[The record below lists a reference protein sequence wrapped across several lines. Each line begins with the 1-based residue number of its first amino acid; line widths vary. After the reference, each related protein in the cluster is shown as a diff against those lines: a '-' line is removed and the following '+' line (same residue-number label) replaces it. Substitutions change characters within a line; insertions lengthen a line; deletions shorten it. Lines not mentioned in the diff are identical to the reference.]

1 MKTGKILS
9 CMIIFAILVIPM
21 TMAAADINLRTI
33 SGHRASITILGAG
46 EAYEFLDSFHQD
58 TGNGELKVVYTGD
71 KGEIDIIVKI
81 TKEGET
87 IMNERF
93 DEMSTSGP
101 LYLQVIPGK
110 VSDNYLKLD
119 EEKAKKEA
127 EEAAK
132 AQAAAETPEEKTS
145 EEEKKTPESGSV
157 TGSAIEGTDLK
168 IPKGAYYIVGA
179 IIIVGLLAFLGLKF
193 GGNIGF
199 SSLSTGA
206 GAVQTGNEKSYTERK
221 LEARLKAAQDEI
233 NRLKKEEENI
243 EKIVAVEKRLEAD
256 KEELRRLRGGRS
268 DDKSKLVR
276 WGE

>member
-1 MKTGKILS
+1 ML
-9 CMIIFAILVIPM
+9 IFAVLVIPM
-21 TMAAADINLRTI
+21 SMAAADINLRTI

-58 TGNGELKVVYTGD
+58 TGNTGELKVVYTGD
-71 KGEIDIIVKI
+71 RGEMDIIVKI
-81 TKEGET
+81 TKDGEV

-93 DEMSTSGP
+93 DSVSASGP

-132 AQAAAETPEEKTS
+132 QQAVAETPEEKTS
-145 EEEKKTPESGSV
+145 EEEKKVSDSGSV
-157 TGSAIEGTDLK
+157 TGSAIEGADLK
-168 IPKGAYYIVGA
+168 IPKSAYYIVGA

-193 GGNIGF
+193 GSNASF
-199 SSLSTGA
+199 SSLSSGVGA
-206 GAVQTGNEKSYTERK
+206 TQVGNGKSYTERK

-243 EKIVAVEKRLEAD
+243 EKIVAVEKRLDAD
-256 KEELRRLRGGRS
+256 KEELRRLRSGRI
-268 DDKSKLVR
+268 DDKSKLSK
-276 WGE
+276 WEDDN